1 MEKKAY
7 YSIDPGGKLKCR
19 KCNVPLEKGRA
30 RFMYLDNGFP
40 VELPLCP
47 PKSSANGVSASSRMT
62 VPPSSWLPPPVFTL
76 CRAADSTRC
85 VSHTC

>member
-40 VELPLCP
+40 VELAVGKVLAVE
-47 PKSSANGVSASSRMT
+47 KA
-62 VPPSSWLPPPVFTL
+62 LE
-76 CRAADSTRC
+76 DK
-85 VSHTC
+85 

>member
-30 RFMYLDNGFP
+30 RFMYLDNSFP

-47 PKSSANGVSASSRMT
+47 VCCFVY
-62 VPPSSWLPPPVFTL
+62 VPEELAVGKVL
-76 CRAADSTRC
+76 AVEKALEDK
-85 VSHTC
+85 

>member
-1 MEKKAY
+1 MAKEALLQHR
-7 YSIDPGGKLKCR
+7 PRGKLKCR

-47 PKSSANGVSASSRMT
+47 VCGFVY
-62 VPPSSWLPPPVFTL
+62 VPEELAVGKVL
-76 CRAADSTRC
+76 AVEKALEDK
-85 VSHTC
+85 